1 MSIDFPSVTRSAM
14 PEAPSLAAD
23 DDLESPSTWAEVA
36 VTVTVTTLAIVFVS
50 LVAVVMGL
58 A

>member
-1 MSIDFPSVTRSAM
+1 MSIHFPSVTRTGTA
-14 PEAPSLAAD
+14 EAPTLDSNDSA
-23 DDLESPSTWAEVA
+23 PSTWAEVA

-50 LVAVVMGL
+50 FCAVVMGL